1 MMHPQPMNPR
11 DEELAFPQTHPSP
24 TASVT
29 TRALALSAPREVK
42 IWLPS
47 WRALLSR
54 RYPLET
60 NPVPHPHTVKSQGLG
75 NIRPHPQLLPQHLRT
90 WVFGLTFTWRSKCL
104 TCLLEGTAV

>member
-11 DEELAFPQTHPSP
+11 DEELASPHMHPSP

-60 NPVPHPHTVKSQGLG
+60 NPVPHPPTVKSQGLG
-75 NIRPHPQLLPQHLRT
+75 SIRPHPQLLPQHLRT
-90 WVFGLTFTWRSKCL
+90 WVFGLTFT
-104 TCLLEGTAV
+104 